1 MKEIKAY
8 VRRSEVNRIVAEL
21 EKAGA
26 PGITI
31 VEVHPVGYGYE
42 PNYFEPRFE
51 DALRRYGYLA
61 IVKIEVVSA
70 DKDLD
75 RLVGVIERAG
85 HSGAAGDGMI
95 FVTEVCRAVRIRSG
109 DRDEAALLQDSEN
122 RS

>member
-8 VRRSEVNRIVAEL
+8 VRRSELNKIVAEL
-21 EKAGA
+21 VEAGA

-51 DALRRYGYLA
+51 DAIRRYSYLA
-61 IVKIEVVSA
+61 IVKIEVVCA

-75 RLVGVIERAG
+75 RLVGVIERVG

-95 FVTEVCRAVRIRSG
+95 FVSDVCQAVRIRNGERG
-109 DRDEAALLQDSEN
+109 DAAFVPKA
-122 RS
+122 

>member
-8 VRRSEVNRIVAEL
+8 VRRSEVNKIVAEL
-21 EKAGA
+21 QKADA

-51 DALRRYGYLA
+51 DAFRRYGYLA
-61 IVKIEVVSA
+61 IVKIDAVCRDEEVEQ
-70 DKDLD
+70 
-75 RLVGVIERAG
+75 LVGIIGREG

-95 FVTEVCRAVRIRSG
+95 FVSDVCQAVRIRNG
-109 DRDEAALLQDSEN
+109 ERDEAAL
-122 RS
+122 RRTA